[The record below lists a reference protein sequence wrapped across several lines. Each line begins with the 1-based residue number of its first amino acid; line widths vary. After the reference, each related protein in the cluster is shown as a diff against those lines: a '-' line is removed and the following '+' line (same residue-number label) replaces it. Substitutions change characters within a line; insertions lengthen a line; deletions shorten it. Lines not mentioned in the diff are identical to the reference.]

1 MVVGHLGQDRTPG
14 SGTLLDAVR
23 ERTELRVEEAR
34 ALLAK
39 FDLGA
44 EHTAR
49 AEADLSPGERSR
61 AGLAVLVAR
70 GTNLLLL
77 DEPTNHLDLDAI
89 EELEQALAGYDGTLV
104 VVSHDRRLLANLR
117 LDRRL
122 EVVAGAVVEVPV
134 PVAAPG

>member
-1 MVVGHLGQDRTPG
+1 P
-14 SGTLLDAVR
+14 S
-23 ERTELRVEEAR
+23 VEETR

-44 EHTAR
+44 EHAAR

-70 GTNLLLL
+70 GTNLLVL

-89 EELEQALAGYDGTLV
+89 EELERALASYDSTLV
-104 VVSHDRRLLANLR
+104 VVTHARRLLAGPR
-117 LDRRL
+117 PPRPL
-122 EVVAGAVVEVPV
+122 EVPAGRLAEPAVP
-134 PVAAPG
+134 A